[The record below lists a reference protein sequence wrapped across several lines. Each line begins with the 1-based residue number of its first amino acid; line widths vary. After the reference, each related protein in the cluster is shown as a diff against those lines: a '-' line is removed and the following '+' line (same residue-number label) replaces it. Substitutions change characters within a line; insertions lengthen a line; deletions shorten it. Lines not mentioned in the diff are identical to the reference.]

1 MAHSPPLTRIIY
13 LKRETKQGGMLSCAQ
28 CSNSVQCE
36 KAIVENLNRVFFSVT
51 AEQLFEIR
59 VWTAGKDR
67 DRWGQRHWE
76 QDMQIEDGGL

>member
-1 MAHSPPLTRIIY
+1 
-13 LKRETKQGGMLSCAQ
+13 MLSCAQ

-36 KAIVENLNRVFFSVT
+36 KAIVENLNQGFFFVT

-59 VWTAGKDR
+59 VWTVGKDR

-76 QDMQIEDGGL
+76 QDMQIGDGGL